1 MNRSALN
8 LVLAMAAAGLL
19 GLVAWQLA
27 TRKVPDPVADQRSDY
42 VLRDFELVAL
52 DGEGTESFTV
62 TGPHLQRDPAGKSL
76 TLDQPRFSF
85 PGRDGRWNARSDTAW
100 VSPDADEVHLRDRV
114 RLVGPRSEAGL
125 QTRFSTASLVV
136 FPDEQ
141 RATGDRAVTITQGD
155 SILAGTG
162 LAVDMRAR
170 RFQLLSDV
178 KGRYVPRP

>member
-1 MNRSALN
+1 MNRTALN
-8 LVLAMAAAGLL
+8 LVLALAAVGLV

-27 TRKVPDPVADQRSDY
+27 RRQAPDPVADQRSDY

-52 DGEGTESFTV
+52 DGEGKESFTV

-100 VSPDADEVHLRDRV
+100 VSPGADEVHLRTRV
-114 RLVGPRSEAGL
+114 RLVGPRSAAGL
-125 QTRFSTASLVV
+125 RTVFSTAELVV
-136 FPDEQ
+136 YPDTE
-141 RATGDRAVTITQGD
+141 RAATDRTVTITQGD

-162 LAVDMRAR
+162 LAVDMRAK

-178 KGRYVPRP
+178 KGRYAPRP